1 MVLFHSGS
9 DVRQLQG
16 RQEINTI
23 ETNAN
28 GSSHGV
34 LYVFVSRAPMKHRD
48 DLVGVVFVGGT
59 RTTSHILWRKR
70 SSHAILLK
78 GPEGGPGRG

>member
-34 LYVFVSRAPMKHRD
+34 LYVLFSKAPMEHRD
-48 DLVGVVFVGGT
+48 DLVGVAFFGALARLVIYFGESDLRT
-59 RTTSHILWRKR
+59 RFS
-70 SSHAILLK
+70 
-78 GPEGGPGRG
+78 